1 MKLVQFF
8 MKTNK
13 YIFIKLDVH
22 VYYEIL
28 IMLIYHGIVI
38 MLKMIL
44 MTLLMTSS
52 GTKIYQNFQSPL
64 LFQPEC

>member
-13 YIFIKLDVH
+13 DIFIKLDAH
-22 VYYEIL
+22 VYHEIL
-28 IMLIYHGIVI
+28 IMLMYHGIVI

-52 GTKIYQNFQSPL
+52 GPKIYQNFQPPL
-64 LFQPEC
+64 LFQLEC